1 MFSRMQPTVFVGSAA
16 IVVGFCIFGGV
27 ATEVAA
33 AVFSGARSWIAE
45 TLGWYYVLAASA
57 FLAFIV
63 FALLSPFGRVRL
75 GKEDDR
81 PEYGRISWFIMLFA
95 AGMGT
100 GLVFWGVAEPL
111 NHYAN
116 PPFGEGGTAV
126 AARDSI
132 RLTFFHWGLHPWAIY
147 LVLAV
152 SIAYCHFRIGLPLA
166 PRSILYPLLGKRV
179 HGHIGHGVDI
189 LCTVGTLLG
198 VATSLGLGA
207 MQINVGLGTF
217 TGIGTT
223 TGVQVIII
231 ASITAVAVTSVV
243 LGVNRGIRRLSLLNL
258 GLAALLLLFVFFAG
272 PTVAILETFVSSL
285 GRYLQT
291 LVQTSLRI
299 DFARNTE
306 WQATWTLFY
315 WGWWISWSPFVGV
328 FVARI
333 SRGRTVR
340 ELIVAGLMVPTLVTF
355 VWMAVFGGTALQLE
369 MFGGAELA
377 ERVIGTPEIALHSLL
392 DRMPLAQITMILA
405 TVVVVIFFI
414 TSSDSGSLVDDI
426 VTSGGHP
433 HPPVSQRIF
442 WAVSEGAVAATLL
455 VVGGLQA
462 IQHAAITLGLPM
474 SFLLVAA
481 CVSMVFMMRAERKG
495 RGTPS
500 KRRLEAEGPAGGGS

>member
-1 MFSRMQPTVFVGSAA
+1 MFNRMQPTVFVGSAA
-16 IVVGFCIFGGV
+16 IVVGFCIFGGA
-27 ATEVAA
+27 ATEQAA
-33 AVFSGARSWIAE
+33 AVFSSARSWITE
-45 TLGWYYVLAASA
+45 TLGWYYVLATSA
-57 FLAFIV
+57 ILGFI
-63 FALLSPFGRVRL
+63 AYTLISPFGSVRL
-75 GKEDDR
+75 GKDDDE
-81 PEYGRISWFIMLFA
+81 PEYGRVSWFIMLFA

-116 PPFGEGGTAV
+116 PPSGEAATV
-126 AARDSI
+126 QSARDAM
-132 RLTFFHWGLHPWAIY
+132 RYTFFHWGLHPWAIY

-166 PRSILYPLLGKRV
+166 PRSILYPLLGKRI
-179 HGHIGHGVDI
+179 HGNIGHGVDI

-207 MQINVGLGTF
+207 MQINVGISTF
-217 TGIGTT
+217 TGIATST
-223 TGVQVIII
+223 FVQVIII
-231 ASITAVAVTSVV
+231 AIITAVAVISVV
-243 LGVNRGIRRLSLLNL
+243 LGVSRGIRRLSLLNL
-258 GLAALLLLFVFFAG
+258 GLAAVLLLFVFVTG
-272 PTVAILETFVSSL
+272 PTVAVLETLVSSL
-285 GRYLQT
+285 GRYFQT
-291 LVQTSLRI
+291 LVQTSFSI
-299 DFARNTE
+299 DFARTND

-315 WGWWISWSPFVGV
+315 WGWWISWSPFVGI

-333 SRGRTVR
+333 SKGRTVR
-340 ELIVAGLMVPTLVTF
+340 ELIIAGLVVPTLVTF
-355 VWMAVFGGTALQLE
+355 VWMAVFGGTALQFE
-369 MFGGAELA
+369 MFRNIELA
-377 ERVIGTPEIALHSLL
+377 DRVIGTPEIALHSLL
-392 DRMPLAQITMILA
+392 QHLPLAQASMILA
-405 TVVVVIFFI
+405 TAVIVIFFI

-481 CVSMVFMMRAERKG
+481 CVSLVYMMRAEHKG
-495 RGTPS
+495 RGEPS